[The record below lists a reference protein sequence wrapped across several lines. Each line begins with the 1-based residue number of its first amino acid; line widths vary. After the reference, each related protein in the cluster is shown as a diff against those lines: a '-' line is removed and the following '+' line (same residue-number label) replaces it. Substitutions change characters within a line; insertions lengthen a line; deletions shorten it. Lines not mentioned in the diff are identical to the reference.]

1 MVMLPCCVQISPLSS
16 INPSSMLI
24 REIEYSPGLLS
35 ARMASRPSAETWPY
49 FALHVRM
56 ALSMAAVALVGC
68 DRLVSVDSSDGSSSL
83 SAASADCGRC
93 AAWQNIVDIGQ
104 RADDGGLAFLYES
117 VASCVVRHGYISWHG
132 EYTAV
137 EFVGPS
143 CGVKR
148 AGACA
153 CLGYD
158 EGG

>member
-1 MVMLPCCVQISPLSS
+1 MRCV
-16 INPSSMLI
+16 
-24 REIEYSPGLLS
+24 
-35 ARMASRPSAETWPY
+35 AE
-49 FALHVRM
+49 L
-56 ALSMAAVALVGC
+56 
-68 DRLVSVDSSDGSSSL
+68 
-83 SAASADCGRC
+83 
-93 AAWQNIVDIGQ
+93 VDIGQ

-137 EFVGPS
+137 ECVGPS

>member
-1 MVMLPCCVQISPLSS
+1 MALASVMVMLPCCVQISPLSS

-35 ARMASRPSAETWPY
+35 ARMASRPSVETWPY

-93 AAWQNIVDIGQ
+93 AAWQNSSI
-104 RADDGGLAFLYES
+104 S
-117 VASCVVRHGYISWHG
+117 VSDQMMEAW
-132 EYTAV
+132 
-137 EFVGPS
+137 PS
-143 CGVKR
+143 CMSRLHPV
-148 AGACA
+148 
-153 CLGYD
+153 L
-158 EGG
+158 

>member
-35 ARMASRPSAETWPY
+35 ARMASRPSVETWPY

-68 DRLVSVDSSDGSSSL
+68 DRLVSVDSSDGSLSL

-93 AAWQNIVDIGQ
+93 
-104 RADDGGLAFLYES
+104 LAFLYES

-137 EFVGPS
+137 ELVGPS

>member
-35 ARMASRPSAETWPY
+35 ARMASRPSVETWPY

-93 AAWQNIVDIGQ
+93 AAWAEFVDIGQ

-117 VASCVVRHGYISWHG
+117 VASWCCEAWLHLLARRIHGG
-132 EYTAV
+132 
-137 EFVGPS
+137 
-143 CGVKR
+143 
-148 AGACA
+148 
-153 CLGYD
+153 
-158 EGG
+158 